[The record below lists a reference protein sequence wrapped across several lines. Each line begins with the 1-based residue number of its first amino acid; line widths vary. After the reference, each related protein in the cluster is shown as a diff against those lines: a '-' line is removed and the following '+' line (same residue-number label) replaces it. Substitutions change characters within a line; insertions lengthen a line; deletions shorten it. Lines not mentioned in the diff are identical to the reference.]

1 MVDIVASSS
10 SPSSFSTPPKKE
22 ESKPTTAT
30 AVQKP
35 FAELFKKAEGA
46 WDCEA
51 CYVNNGPEHIKCL
64 ACSAMK
70 PGANPVE
77 PGANPSEF
85 ETIPKFSFGF
95 ASNPSS
101 IGFSDLATSTTAF
114 SKPVDF
120 KGFGTGGSLF
130 TNFSPNPASAS
141 TPTKQ
146 ERRPSEGEENTEEF
160 VPTAEFT
167 PVIPLPPLVE
177 VKLGD
182 ENENVIFKQR
192 AKIYRFDSSVKEW
205 KERGLGEI
213 KILQDKDNPTSV
225 RVVMWR
231 EKIGKLA
238 CNHRVTGNM
247 KIEFYMENKKVVKW
261 SAIDHADEEPRPE
274 IFTCRF
280 GQEDKVK

>member
-1 MVDIVASSS
+1 M
-10 SPSSFSTPPKKE
+10 
-22 ESKPTTAT
+22 
-30 AVQKP
+30 
-35 FAELFKKAEGA
+35 
-46 WDCEA
+46 
-51 CYVNNGPEHIKCL
+51 N
-64 ACSAMK
+64 
-70 PGANPVE
+70 
-77 PGANPSEF
+77 GANPSEARTGQKMDDAKSENAF
-85 ETIPKFSFGF
+85 SNFSF
-95 ASNPSS
+95 SSS

-192 AKIYRFDSSVKEW
+192 AKIYRFDSSIKEW

-274 IFTCRF
+274 IFTCKF